1 MEEKTIA
8 ITVLAI
14 VAVIAACGCALLYN
28 NSTTLA
34 VYEQPSN
41 NKPAFLLTSAYIK
54 DFDLCQQ
61 YLCKYDVAGYYGE
74 SEPAVIVGVEV
85 ITGNLVCGC
94 PDGRTFQTR
103 PDRIEVETY

>member
-1 MEEKTIA
+1 MDEKTIA
-8 ITVLAI
+8 ITVLVI

-28 NSTTLA
+28 SSTTFA

-61 YLCKYDVAGYYGE
+61 FLCGYHSPGYYGE
-74 SEPAVIVGVEV
+74 SEPAFIAGVEV
-85 ITGNLVCGC
+85 LTGNLVCGC
-94 PDGRTFQTR
+94 PDGRTFQVR

>member
-1 MEEKTIA
+1 MEEKPIA
-8 ITVLAI
+8 IAVLVV
-14 VAVIAACGCALLYN
+14 VAVVSAVSIALLYT
-28 NSTTLA
+28 NSSALA
-34 VYEQPSN
+34 VYEQPAS
-41 NKPAFLLTSAYIK
+41 NKPAFLLTSTYIE

>member
-14 VAVIAACGCALLYN
+14 VAMIAACGYVLLYN
-28 NSTTLA
+28 SSTTLA

-41 NKPAFLLTSAYIK
+41 NKPVFLLTSAYIK
-54 DFDLCQQ
+54 DFDLCKQFLCGYYQQ
-61 YLCKYDVAGYYGE
+61 GYYGE
-74 SEPAVIVGVEV
+74 SEPATIVGVEV

-94 PDGRTFQTR
+94 PDGRTFQIR